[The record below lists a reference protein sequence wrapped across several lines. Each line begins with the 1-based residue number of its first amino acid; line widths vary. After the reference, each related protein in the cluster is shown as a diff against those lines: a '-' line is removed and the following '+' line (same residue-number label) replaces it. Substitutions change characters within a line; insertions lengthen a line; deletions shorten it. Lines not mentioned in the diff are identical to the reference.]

1 MFSRREIKAMALAY
15 AIIIPLG
22 GIAIYLGATLS
33 MAALILGIIYL
44 NP

>member
-1 MFSRREIKAMALAY
+1 MALAY

-33 MAALILGIIYL
+33 MAALILAIGFIVTLLLL
-44 NP
+44 NLID